1 MIQEFLAAV
10 QSDLLLNSNMQV
22 KEISDLLNYADQPYF
37 SNAFKKIMGVS
48 PEKYRKMNINIIQ
61 RQANLHNKFTVEAT
75 ENLPFDLMVE
85 RH

>member
-1 MIQEFLAAV
+1 MCIRNRGNRLKRGV
-10 QSDLLLNSNMQV
+10 L
-22 KEISDLLNYADQPYF
+22 